1 MIAKSITN
9 TIVPESE
16 RLAHVDRLFGIQYVL
31 KLEPTVFTMAE
42 RIAPEYSGAYWT
54 FHTLGNGG
62 FYMNPRSDTLFSIR
76 CENGYEGKLS
86 PDALGITSC
95 MYAFSH
101 LSFGDGKLAEAC
113 AEHYHLLREYLFEHP
128 EAKAILRAID

>member
-1 MIAKSITN
+1 MIAKTITN

-16 RLAHVDRLFGIQYVL
+16 RLAHVDRLFGIRYVL
-31 KLEPTVFTMAE
+31 MLEPTVFTMTE

-54 FHTLGNGG
+54 FHALGNCG
-62 FYMNPRSDTLFSIR
+62 FYMSPRSDTIFSVC

-86 PDALGITSC
+86 PDALGITAC
-95 MYAFSH
+95 MYAYSH

-113 AEHYHLLREYLFEHP
+113 AEHYHLLREFLFEHP
-128 EAKAILRAID
+128 EATAILRSID